1 MLVDFL
7 LNDPEAYEIL
17 GIDRGVPANP
27 AVGDA
32 ATADVDDVTA
42 KGLTVI
48 DGVRADGAAPPV
60 PPKPGAGNVNA
71 LFAELA
77 QEVQFDR
84 MSIEDAVA
92 SFIERAE
99 QELS

>member
-1 MLVDFL
+1 M
-7 LNDPEAYEIL
+7 
-17 GIDRGVPANP
+17 
-27 AVGDA
+27 
-32 ATADVDDVTA
+32 
-42 KGLTVI
+42 
-48 DGVRADGAAPPV
+48 